1 MVIFYIGVRYKF
13 LTDIQIKAESSPGT
27 RPFLLPLFLRQNINN
42 MNKGTHFIGQPMY
55 GQLISLLDK
64 SKILKISREKG
75 GERYVKHFDAWQHL
89 VIMLYAVIKRFDS
102 LREITDSMFPEA
114 RKFSHLGISMMPRRS
129 TLSDAN
135 ARRPESIFEETYR
148 DLYATYKDELSSD
161 SRKRQTPKWLS
172 RLQIIDSTTVTLFS
186 NLIFKG
192 VGRHPKTGRKKG
204 GIKVHANIH
213 ANEGVPSDIRFTSA
227 ATNDSFMLKPSN
239 YTAGDLLAMDRAY
252 IDYAKFEELTKRG
265 VTYVTKMKKN
275 LVYTVESDTMYMLP
289 KGLMEYR
296 VQHVTFTK
304 RAKDGEEIVHHA
316 RIVTYV
322 DIKKT
327 RAKLVSLLTND
338 MEMEA
343 EDIVEIFRK
352 RWEIEL
358 IFKQLKQ
365 NFPLRYFYG
374 ESANAIKIQIWV
386 TLIANLLLMVMQKR
400 IKRSWSFSGMATLF
414 RIMLM
419 YYVNCYSFFEEPEK
433 DWLAILEKEVSIPP
447 ERSLFD

>member
-1 MVIFYIGVRYKF
+1 M
-13 LTDIQIKAESSPGT
+13 LS
-27 RPFLLPLFLRQNINN
+27 LFLQQNFNN

-55 GQLISLLDK
+55 GQLISLLDR
-64 SKILKISREKG
+64 SKILVISRENG

-102 LREITDSMFPEA
+102 LREITNSMFPEA
-114 RKFSHLGISMMPRRS
+114 RKFSHLSISMMPRRS

-135 ARRPESIFEETYR
+135 ARRSEVIFEETYR
-148 DLYATYKDELSSD
+148 DLYATYKGELSSD
-161 SRKRQTPKWLS
+161 SRKHQTPKWLD
-172 RLQIIDSTTVTLFS
+172 RLQIIDSTTITLFS

-239 YTAGDLLAMDRAY
+239 YASGDLLAMDRAY
-252 IDYAKFEELTKRG
+252 IDYAKFEEMTRRG

-275 LVYTVESDTMYMLP
+275 LVYTVESDKMYMSP
-289 KGLMEYR
+289 EGLMEYR

-304 RAKDGEEIVHHA
+304 RAKDGEDIVHHA

-322 DIKKT
+322 DVKKT

-343 EDIVEIFRK
+343 EEIVGIFRK

-358 IFKQLKQ
+358 IFKQIKQ

-386 TLIANLLLMVMQKR
+386 TLIANMLLMVMQKR
-400 IKRSWSFSGMATLF
+400 IKRSWSFSGMATMF

-419 YYVNCYSFFEEPEK
+419 YYVNCYTFFEEPEK
-433 DWLAILEKEVSIPP
+433 DWLTIIKRMEKAPP
-447 ERSLFD
+447 QHLLFD

>member
-1 MVIFYIGVRYKF
+1 
-13 LTDIQIKAESSPGT
+13 
-27 RPFLLPLFLRQNINN
+27 
-42 MNKGTHFIGQPMY
+42 MY

-64 SKILKISREKG
+64 SKILGISRENG

-102 LREITDSMFPEA
+102 LREITNSMFPEA
-114 RKFSHLGISMMPRRS
+114 RKFSHLSISMMPRRS

-135 ARRPESIFEETYR
+135 ARRSEVIFEETYR
-148 DLYATYKDELSSD
+148 DLYATYKGELSSD
-161 SRKRQTPKWLS
+161 SRKHQTPKWLD
-172 RLQIIDSTTVTLFS
+172 RLQIIDSTTITLFS

-192 VGRHPKTGRKKG
+192 AGRHPKTGRKKG

-239 YTAGDLLAMDRAY
+239 YASGDLLAMDRAY
-252 IDYAKFEELTKRG
+252 IDYAKFEEMTRRG

-275 LVYTVESDTMYMLP
+275 LVYTVESDKMYMSP
-289 KGLMEYR
+289 EGLMEYR

-304 RAKDGEEIVHHA
+304 RAKDGEDIVHHA

-322 DIKKT
+322 DVKKT

-343 EDIVEIFRK
+343 EDIVGIFRK

-358 IFKQLKQ
+358 IFKQIKQ

-386 TLIANLLLMVMQKR
+386 TLIANMLLMVMQKR
-400 IKRSWSFSGMATLF
+400 IKRSWSFSGMATMF

-419 YYVNCYSFFEEPEK
+419 YYVNCYTFFEEPEK
-433 DWLAILEKEVSIPP
+433 DWLAIIKRMEKAPP
-447 ERSLFD
+447 QHLLFD